1 MKNFKDKVAVITG
14 AGSGIGRALA
24 QELAS
29 AGAKLALSD
38 INEAGLKETADLLG
52 LAEDRLMTR
61 KLDVADRQAF
71 YDFADDVVNHFGY
84 ANMIF
89 NNAGVALG
97 ATVEKMNYDDFEW
110 LMNINFWGVVYGTKA
125 FLPYLKQ
132 SGDGHI
138 VNISSIFGIIG
149 VPTQSAYNAAKFA
162 VKGFT
167 ESLREELDI
176 EGSSVSATCVHPGG
190 VKTAIARNSRMGD
203 TGSLTLGSKEEIA
216 ELFERIA
223 RTTPEQA
230 ANAILQG
237 VRKNQRRVLIGADA
251 ALLDIGQRL
260 MPTGYQRL
268 LETFFNKR
276 EGKENALRESL

>member
-125 FLPYLKQ
+125 FLPYLKEA
-132 SGDGHI
+132 GEGHI
-138 VNISSIFGIIG
+138 INVSSVFGLIG
-149 VPTQSAYNAAKFA
+149 IPTQSAYNAAKFA
-162 VKGFT
+162 VRGFT
-167 ESLREELDI
+167 EALRTPSEDSKWVPLVGDGSL
-176 EGSSVSATCVHPGG
+176 GSVS
-190 VKTAIARNSRMGD
+190 
-203 TGSLTLGSKEEIA
+203 
-216 ELFERIA
+216 
-223 RTTPEQA
+223 RT
-230 ANAILQG
+230 
-237 VRKNQRRVLIGADA
+237 RV
-251 ALLDIGQRL
+251 
-260 MPTGYQRL
+260 
-268 LETFFNKR
+268 
-276 EGKENALRESL
+276 

>member
-97 ATVEKMNYDDFEW
+97 ATVEDMNYDDFEW

-132 SGDGHI
+132 AGEGHI
-138 VNISSIFGIIG
+138 INISSIFGLVGI
-149 VPTQSAYNAAKFA
+149 PTQSAYNAAKFA
-162 VKGFT
+162 VRGFT
-167 ESLREELDI
+167 ESLRIEL
-176 EGSSVSATCVHPGG
+176 EMENSPVSCTSVHPGG
-190 VKTAIARNSRMGD
+190 IKTNIAKAARMD
-203 TGSLTLGSKEEIA
+203 KSV
-216 ELFERIA
+216 ERITGGDKEKA
-223 RTTPEQA
+223 IQDFEKLFRTTPAEA
-230 ANAILQG
+230 ASTILKG
-237 VRKNQRRVLIGADA
+237 VRGNKRRVLIGSDA
-251 ALLDIGQRL
+251 VAVDT
-260 MPTGYQRL
+260 MQRL
-268 LETFFNKR
+268 LPTSYQKLVAMGQKYMNK
-276 EGKENALRESL
+276 K

>member
-24 QELAS
+24 LELGS

-38 INEAGLKETADLLG
+38 INEAGLKETADQLG

-97 ATVEKMNYDDFEW
+97 ATVEDMNYDDFEW

-125 FLPYLKQ
+125 FLPYLKEA
-132 SGDGHI
+132 GEGHI
-138 VNISSIFGIIG
+138 INISSIFGLVGI
-149 VPTQSAYNAAKFA
+149 PTQSAYNAAKFA
-162 VKGFT
+162 VRGFT
-167 ESLREELDI
+167 ESLRIEL
-176 EGSSVSATCVHPGG
+176 EMENSPVSCTSVHPGG
-190 VKTAIARNSRMGD
+190 IKTNIAKSARFTGMQELTGMDED
-203 TGSLTLGSKEEIA
+203 TGKA
-216 ELFERIA
+216 RFEKMFI
-223 RTTPEQA
+223 TTPDKA
-230 ANAILQG
+230 AATILKAVKRNA
-237 VRKNQRRVLIGADA
+237 RRVLIGPDA
-251 ALLDIGQRL
+251 HAIDWMARVA
-260 MPTGYQRL
+260 PTGYQALVRRS
-268 LETFFNKR
+268 TKYFF
-276 EGKENALRESL
+276 S

>member
-24 QELAS
+24 EELAA

-38 INEAGLKETADLLG
+38 INEAGLKKTAADLG

-61 KLDVADRQAF
+61 VLDVADRQAF

-97 ATVEKMNYDDFEW
+97 ATVEDMKYEDFEW

-138 VNISSIFGIIG
+138 INISSIFGLVGI
-149 VPTQSAYNAAKFA
+149 PTQSAYNAAKFA
-162 VKGFT
+162 VRGFT
-167 ESLREELDI
+167 ESLRIELEM
-176 EGSSVSATCVHPGG
+176 EGSPVSCTSVHPGG
-190 VKTAIARNSRMGD
+190 IKTNIAKAARMTDGV
-203 TGSLTLGSKEEIA
+203 
-216 ELFERIA
+216 ERITGA
-223 RTTPEQA
+223 DKDKSIQDFEKLFRTTPQEA
-230 ANAILQG
+230 ASTILKG
-237 VRKNQRRVLIGADA
+237 VRGNKRRVLIGSDA
-251 ALLDIGQRL
+251 VAVDT
-260 MPTGYQRL
+260 MQRL
-268 LETFFNKR
+268 LPTSYQKLIAM
-276 EGKENALRESL
+276 GQKYMSK

>member
-52 LAEDRLMTR
+52 LGEDRLMTR

-97 ATVEKMNYDDFEW
+97 ATVEDMNYDDFEW

-132 SGDGHI
+132 AGEGHI
-138 VNISSIFGIIG
+138 INISSIFGLVGI
-149 VPTQSAYNAAKFA
+149 PTQSAYNAVKFA
-162 VKGFT
+162 VRGFT
-167 ESLREELDI
+167 ESLRIEL
-176 EGSSVSATCVHPGG
+176 EMENSPVSCTSVHPGG
-190 VKTAIARNSRMGD
+190 IKTNIAKAARMD
-203 TGSLTLGSKEEIA
+203 KSV
-216 ELFERIA
+216 ERITGGDKEKA
-223 RTTPEQA
+223 IQDFEKLFRTTPAEA
-230 ANAILQG
+230 ASTILKG
-237 VRKNQRRVLIGADA
+237 VRGNKRRVLIGSDA
-251 ALLDIGQRL
+251 VAVDT
-260 MPTGYQRL
+260 MQRL
-268 LETFFNKR
+268 LPTSYQKLVAMGQKYMNK
-276 EGKENALRESL
+276 K